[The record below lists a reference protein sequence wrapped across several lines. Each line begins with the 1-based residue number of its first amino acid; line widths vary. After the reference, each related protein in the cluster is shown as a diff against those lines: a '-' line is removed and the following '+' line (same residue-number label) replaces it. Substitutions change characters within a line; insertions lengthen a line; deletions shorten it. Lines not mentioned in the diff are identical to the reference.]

1 MLSDV
6 GGRLMF
12 TAPKTKGPRPGV
24 GLSARV
30 VAAFERQRSR
40 QAVARAEWAE
50 WLRGPRSGVRSGQW
64 GTVAAGLGTGP
75 LPGTHRAV
83 PAAAGAAAHL
93 RHLAATLML
102 TEGVPLALASKVL
115 RHATSGIT
123 VDLYGNLTAEAA
135 LAAADSLGTVLDAA
149 AAELAAERVTRAG
162 ASSPSES
169 GPRRV
174 LQGVPSGLSLARAR
188 PDVERGPAGGAA
200 QNRRCDRRTRSR
212 QTCGCSSR
220 RVGIVC

>member
-1 MLSDV
+1 
-6 GGRLMF
+6 MF
-12 TAPKTKGPRPGV
+12 
-24 GLSARV
+24 ARV
-30 VAAFERQRSR
+30 NGAPLRPDWVLDRSQELTEQSR
-40 QAVARAEWAE
+40 LPRVWAH
-50 WLRGPRSGVRSGQW
+50 LPAPGRDVDAHRRS
-64 GTVAAGLGTGP
+64 
-75 LPGTHRAV
+75 
-83 PAAAGAAAHL
+83 AAGAGV
-93 RHLAATLML
+93 
-102 TEGVPLALASKVL
+102 EGA

-123 VDLYGNLTAEAA
+123 VDLYGHLTAEAA